1 GGVLAHRRGG
11 GLHAH
16 RLVVDELALPRHHYY
31 RAAEAAVGDLFLQRR
46 ADLGEPLRGHADAF
60 GLRRRQ
66 RRRGR
71 RERGERDDEREPGER
86 GARGPHAIHGWF
98 SSRGWD
104 AYYALARGRKQGS
117 PLSDGATL
125 ALRRHTLRRL
135 LRSDDRM
142 NFEFDQVRPAAH
154 PLFEQCPVRGLHDL
168 VTSRQ
173 VLGDPARNVVQPFG
187 GEATAF
193 P

>member
-46 ADLGEPLRGHADAF
+46 ADLGEALRGHAYAF

-86 GARGPHAIHGWF
+86 GARGPRAIHGC
-98 SSRGWD
+98 
-104 AYYALARGRKQGS
+104 S
-117 PLSDGATL
+117 PPGVGTRITRLRAAESKAPGERRLWNGMRRSSDGPIHAET
-125 ALRRHTLRRL
+125 T
-135 LRSDDRM
+135 
-142 NFEFDQVRPAAH
+142 AACSVDAASSASTD
-154 PLFEQCPVRGLHDL
+154 FREKEG
-168 VTSRQ
+168 
-173 VLGDPARNVVQPFG
+173 
-187 GEATAF
+187 
-193 P
+193 